1 MKFES
6 RTAFITG
13 AAGRIGRALASELG
27 GYGVKLYLADID
39 FEGVEKV
46 CVRLKKENIEAHPVK
61 LNVTN
66 DRQIVQ
72 TAKEVLTRAGR
83 VDILVNNAGRW
94 PKGSILD
101 TDDDLWQ
108 GTVSLNLTS
117 VFRVSRAFLP
127 SMVKNGYGRIINLGS
142 IAGEAGLP
150 GYCAYSASKA
160 GVIMLTKTMAMEL
173 ASCGITV
180 NSVSPGLIQD
190 AAAPHRGTW
199 LGRSGT
205 GDEVARAVAFLA
217 SDDSGYITGVDL
229 PVDGGR
235 ILGPKGADWR
245 PPQNGLI
252 R

>member
-1 MKFES
+1 MKFGS

-13 AAGRIGRALASELG
+13 AAGRIGRALACELG

-46 CVRLKKENIEAHPVK
+46 CSRLKKENIEAHPVK

-142 IAGEAGLP
+142 IAGEVGLP

-173 ASCGITV
+173 ATCGITV

-205 GDEVARAVAFLA
+205 GEEVARAVAFLA

-245 PPQNGLI
+245 PPKTV
-252 R
+252 

>member
-13 AAGRIGRALASELG
+13 AAGRIGRALACELG

-46 CVRLKKENIEAHPVK
+46 CARLKKENIVAHPVK

-142 IAGEAGLP
+142 IAGEVGLP

-160 GVIMLTKTMAMEL
+160 GVIMLTKTMVMEL
-173 ASCGITV
+173 ATCGITV
-180 NSVSPGLIQD
+180 NSVSP
-190 AAAPHRGTW
+190 
-199 LGRSGT
+199 
-205 GDEVARAVAFLA
+205 
-217 SDDSGYITGVDL
+217 
-229 PVDGGR
+229 
-235 ILGPKGADWR
+235 
-245 PPQNGLI
+245 
-252 R
+252 

>member
-13 AAGRIGRALASELG
+13 AAGRIGRALAHELG

-46 CVRLKKENIEAHPVK
+46 CARLKKENIEAHPVK

-142 IAGEAGLP
+142 IAGEVGLP

-205 GDEVARAVAFLA
+205 GEEVARAVAFLA

-235 ILGPKGADWR
+235 TLGPKGADWR
-245 PPQNGLI
+245 PPKTV
-252 R
+252 

>member
-1 MKFES
+1 
-6 RTAFITG
+6 
-13 AAGRIGRALASELG
+13 
-27 GYGVKLYLADID
+27 
-39 FEGVEKV
+39 
-46 CVRLKKENIEAHPVK
+46 
-61 LNVTN
+61 
-66 DRQIVQ
+66 
-72 TAKEVLTRAGR
+72 
-83 VDILVNNAGRW
+83 
-94 PKGSILD
+94 
-101 TDDDLWQ
+101 
-108 GTVSLNLTS
+108 
-117 VFRVSRAFLP
+117 
-127 SMVKNGYGRIINLGS
+127 MVKNGYGRIINLGS
-142 IAGEAGLP
+142 IAGEVGLP

-205 GDEVARAVAFLA
+205 GEEVARAVAFLA

-245 PPQNGLI
+245 PSKTV
-252 R
+252 